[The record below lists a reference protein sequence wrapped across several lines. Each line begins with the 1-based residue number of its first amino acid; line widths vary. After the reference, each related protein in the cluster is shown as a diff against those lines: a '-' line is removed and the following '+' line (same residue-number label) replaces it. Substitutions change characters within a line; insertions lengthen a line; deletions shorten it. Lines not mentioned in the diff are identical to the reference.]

1 MANIIIKGDDRQA
14 RSDKV
19 LRDFGHNP
27 RTAGKEAREQAA
39 HIAETCHEALKKA
52 GLEK

>member
-1 MANIIIKGDDRQA
+1 MANIIIKSDDRQV
-14 RSDKV
+14 RRDKI

-27 RTAGKEAREQAA
+27 HTAGKEACEKAE
-39 HIAETCHEALKKA
+39 HIAETCHESLKKA